1 MHKIKLVGEFK
12 LVVQSKRRLNPTMNE
27 VVKKGSAET
36 FRWRNDISYSNS
48 LWVRPV
54 QVVPKNGGMSVIINE
69 KNVVIPTHA
78 ISSYNMCLDYQLL
91 EYITFHYDLCIKCS
105 KD

>member
-1 MHKIKLVGEFK
+1 
-12 LVVQSKRRLNPTMNE
+12 MNE

-54 QVVPKNGGMSVIINE
+54 QVVPKNGGICLKDVYDVLKEMCKNKFDVESEKMSFHGIEVDQDKTKVIKKLQKE
-69 KNVVIPTHA
+69 F
-78 ISSYNMCLDYQLL
+78 S
-91 EYITFHYDLCIKCS
+91 
-105 KD
+105 

>member
-1 MHKIKLVGEFK
+1 MHKIKLVEEFK

-48 LWVRPV
+48 LWVSPV
-54 QVVPKNGGMSVIINE
+54 QVVPKKGGMS
-69 KNVVIPTHA
+69 
-78 ISSYNMCLDYQLL
+78 
-91 EYITFHYDLCIKCS
+91 FRLCNAVTMFQR
-105 KD
+105 